1 MAPNVHEIQQRLSAA
16 RANCQPVKLLV
27 KDATEGELKQA
38 RNSSEYK
45 EAYDTIT
52 EQLAK
57 VPKEKAVEACTA
69 FVEKQ

>member
-1 MAPNVHEIQQRLSAA
+1 
-16 RANCQPVKLLV
+16 LV
-27 KDATEGELKQA
+27 KEATEGELKQA

>member
-1 MAPNVHEIQQRLSAA
+1 
-16 RANCQPVKLLV
+16 LV
-27 KDATEGELKQA
+27 KEATEGELQQA

-57 VPKEKAVEACTA
+57 VPNVEACTA